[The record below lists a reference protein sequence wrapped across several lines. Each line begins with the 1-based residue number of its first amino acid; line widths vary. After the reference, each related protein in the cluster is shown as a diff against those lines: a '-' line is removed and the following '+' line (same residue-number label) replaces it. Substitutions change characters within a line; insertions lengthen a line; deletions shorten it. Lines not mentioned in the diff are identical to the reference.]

1 MKREAIAV
9 AMLMFLGACGTVSPL
24 EPAAGEQ
31 LPPAPYGQE
40 YQPTADELL
49 EPSEQAVPQRN
60 VELRERSE
68 ERKDDPYDLPP
79 E

>member
-1 MKREAIAV
+1 MKRIVLMA
-9 AMLMFLGACGTVSPL
+9 AMLALSACGTKAPL
-24 EPAAGEQ
+24 EPAMGEQ
-31 LPPAPYGQE
+31 LPPAPYGQD

-49 EPSEQAVPQRN
+49 EPSEQAVPERN

-68 ERKDDPYDLPP
+68 EREDDPYDLPP

>member
-1 MKREAIAV
+1 MKRIVLMA
-9 AMLMFLGACGTVSPL
+9 AMLALSACGTKAPL
-24 EPAAGEQ
+24 EPAKGEQ
-31 LPPAPYGQE
+31 LPPAPYGQD

-49 EPSEQAVPQRN
+49 EPSEQAVPERN

-68 ERKDDPYDLPP
+68 EREDDPYDLPP

>member
-1 MKREAIAV
+1 MKRIGSV
-9 AMLMFLGACGTVSPL
+9 AALLALSACGAKAPL
-24 EPAAGEQ
+24 EPAQGEA

-49 EPSEQAVPQRN
+49 KPSELAVPERN

-68 ERKDDPYDLPP
+68 EREDDPYDLPP